1 MVMVRNQLFERAAQP
16 LARRLDLVEK
26 AVFEYDVEHRLSGGA
41 RERVAAIGRS
51 VGADD
56 HAPRRLFGGET
67 GAHGET
73 AADALGARHDVGGD
87 AEMLIG
93 IQMDGACDTAQDL
106 VDRKS
111 TSLNTSHKCAYRKP
125 SSALK

>member
-1 MVMVRNQLFERAAQP
+1 MRDEGAAVRIELEPEHQADAAHAVEQMVMVRNQLFERAAQP

-56 HAPRRLFGGET
+56 HAPRRLFGGE
-67 GAHGET
+67 
-73 AADALGARHDVGGD
+73 
-87 AEMLIG
+87 
-93 IQMDGACDTAQDL
+93 
-106 VDRKS
+106 DRKS
-111 TSLNTSHKCAYRKP
+111 TRLNSSH
-125 SSALK
+125 

>member
-67 GAHGET
+67 GAHGEP
-73 AADALGARHDVGGD
+73 AAEALGAPHGGGEWEERRGGEGVCSKWQSRGD
-87 AEMLIG
+87 A
-93 IQMDGACDTAQDL
+93 GA
-106 VDRKS
+106 
-111 TSLNTSHKCAYRKP
+111 
-125 SSALK
+125 

>member
-93 IQMDGACDTAQDL
+93 IQMAGASDTALDL
-106 VDRKS
+106 VEYQHQVDRKS
-111 TSLNTSHKCAYRKP
+111 TR
-125 SSALK
+125 